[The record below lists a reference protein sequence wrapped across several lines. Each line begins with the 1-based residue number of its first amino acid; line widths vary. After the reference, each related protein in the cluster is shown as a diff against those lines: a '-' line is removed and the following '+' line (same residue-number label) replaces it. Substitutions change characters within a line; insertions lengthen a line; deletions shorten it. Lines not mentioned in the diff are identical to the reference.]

1 MSVLAWVLL
10 FSFLA
15 GALSMAGALV
25 YTMLPQRTHV
35 ASVRHLVSFATGAL
49 LSAAFVG
56 LLPEA
61 LEARPDVGASAV
73 MATVLFGVITF
84 FLLEKTLIWRHAHHD
99 DAEAHGAD
107 PHHVHIHGRNAA
119 YMIMVGDTFHNALDG
134 VLIAAAFTTDIKLG
148 IITSVAIIAHEIP
161 QELGDLVIMLEG
173 GISKAKAL
181 LLNAVSSLAT
191 VAGALLA
198 LIASDFVKT
207 SLPYLLAFTA
217 SSFIYVAVADL
228 IPSLQRHTKVKD
240 SLLQVVLIVLGMA
253 LVIYLD
259 HRGH

>member
-1 MSVLAWVLL
+1 
-10 FSFLA
+10 
-15 GALSMAGALV
+15 
-25 YTMLPQRTHV
+25 
-35 ASVRHLVSFATGAL
+35 
-49 LSAAFVG
+49 
-56 LLPEA
+56 
-61 LEARPDVGASAV
+61 
-73 MATVLFGVITF
+73 
-84 FLLEKTLIWRHAHHD
+84 
-99 DAEAHGAD
+99 
-107 PHHVHIHGRNAA
+107 
-119 YMIMVGDTFHNALDG
+119 MIMVGDTFHNALDG